1 MPKRP
6 AAVDRKLGMSPY
18 AATRLN
24 TGWTIGLGSIA
35 FWLVMMGLLLY
46 REHGPRELSPAAA
59 AAVSRSPHE
68 TTMGLFMGER
78 RVGQLHVEERPE
90 QRDGLAGTLTR
101 LEVHAAVDLFGR
113 LTDFDLAGEAWRP
126 ASTPRA
132 VFKFDVRSADYEFQV
147 DGRLA
152 DGRLDAA
159 VTSAGETTPLSFPVS
174 EELVFAGGFGT
185 AVEFPS
191 LAVGEEAR
199 LASFDPLTL
208 QKSTL
213 RVRCVAEETL
223 TVAGAPTS
231 ARRLDVTSGAMRS
244 QVWIDGEGGVLQ
256 IVAPLG
262 WTLRREVREIR

>member
-1 MPKRP
+1 
-6 AAVDRKLGMSPY
+6 MSPHSVRTNGL
-18 AATRLN
+18 TRLS
-24 TGWTIGLGSIA
+24 TRWTIGLGLIA

-59 AAVSRSPHE
+59 AAVTPAGLRSPRE
-68 TTMGLFMGER
+68 TSMGLFVGER
-78 RVGQLHVEERPE
+78 RVGRLHVEERPE

-101 LEVHAAVDLFGR
+101 LEVHAALDLFGR

-126 ASTPRA
+126 AATPRA
-132 VFKFDVRSADYEFQV
+132 EFKFDVRSADYEFQV

-159 VTSAGETTPLSFPVS
+159 VTSGGETTPLSFPVS
-174 EELVFAGGFGT
+174 EELVFAGGLGT

-191 LAVGEEAR
+191 LAVGEEVQ
-199 LASFDPLTL
+199 LTSFDPLTL
-208 QKSTL
+208 QKSSL

-223 TVAGAPTS
+223 TVGGEPTP
-231 ARRLDVTSGAMRS
+231 ARRLDVTSGAVRS

-256 IVAPLG
+256 IVAPFG
-262 WTLRREVREIR
+262 WTLRREALEIR